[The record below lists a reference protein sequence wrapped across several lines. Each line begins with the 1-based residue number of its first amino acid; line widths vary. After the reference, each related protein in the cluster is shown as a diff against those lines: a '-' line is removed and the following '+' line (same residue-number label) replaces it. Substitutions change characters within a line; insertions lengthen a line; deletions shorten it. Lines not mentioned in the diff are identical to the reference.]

1 MLVLIAGI
9 VVLSLG
15 DLVVTVATLRTTG
28 MFEAN
33 PVAAWLIS
41 QTGSVT
47 VLAAYKLLTVAV
59 CAGLLFRLRRH
70 AEGEAGAW
78 CAMLILALTC
88 LHWYHYSVRADS
100 FSLAAGQSD
109 GRLVLD

>member
-1 MLVLIAGI
+1 VLVLIAGI

-15 DLVVTVATLRTTG
+15 DLIVTVATLRTTG

-47 VLAAYKLLTVAV
+47 VLGAYKLLTVAV

-100 FSLAAGQSD
+100 FSIAARHSE